1 MPKAIKSLILRLTHL
16 KNHANIIKSLS
27 WGREITADC
36 GEVEW
41 LERGIKNL
49 EKST

>member
-1 MPKAIKSLILRLTHL
+1 MTHL

-27 WGREITADC
+27 WGRMIEADC
-36 GEVEW
+36 GEVER

-49 EKST
+49 KEVLDKLKRK